1 MDVTDATEATF
12 DVDVV
17 ERSRARPVV
26 VDFWAAWCAPC
37 RALGP
42 VLETEVEATSGG
54 VELVKIDIDANPALA
69 SRFDVRGIPAV
80 KAFRDGHVV
89 DEFVG
94 ALPPERVRAFV
105 EALAAPTAAE
115 QLVAGGDTDPAVAAA
130 LAVGDLER
138 ALGLLLER
146 IAAADSDERERIR
159 ETMVALFADLGPEHP
174 TTVSY
179 RRRLATALY

>member
-1 MDVTDATEATF
+1 MNVRDATESTF
-12 DVDVV
+12 DADVV
-17 ERSRARPVV
+17 ERSRAHPVV
-26 VDFWAAWCAPC
+26 VDFWAAWCGPC

-42 VLETEVEATSGG
+42 VLEKEVEGTAGG

-69 SRFDVRGIPAV
+69 SRYNVRGIPAV

-105 EALAAPTAAE
+105 EALNAPTAAE
-115 QLVAGGDTDPAVAAA
+115 QLIAGGDADPTLAAA
-130 LAVGDLER
+130 LAAGDCEGALE
-138 ALGLLLER
+138 LLLGR
-146 IAAADSDERERIR
+146 IEGADADERERIR
-159 ETMVALFADLGPEHP
+159 ETMVALFADLGAEHP